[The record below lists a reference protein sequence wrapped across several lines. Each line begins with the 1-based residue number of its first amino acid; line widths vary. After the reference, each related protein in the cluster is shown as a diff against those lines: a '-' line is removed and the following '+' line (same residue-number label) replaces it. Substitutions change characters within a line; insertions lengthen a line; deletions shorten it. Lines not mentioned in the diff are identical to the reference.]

1 MFISNEFREHL
12 EMLEASGELV
22 EIKFRADNGGLITLK
37 GTISELSLSEIQGY
51 IKTNN
56 GARIQLDKLVEVD
69 GMPASYLA

>member
-12 EMLEASGELV
+12 EMLEASGEPV
-22 EIKFRADNGGLITLK
+22 EIRFRADNGGLITLK